1 MHSSGHNNFA
11 GQQSLEKLYGETSW
25 KLLILLAWVHILML
39 HGGKWTVS
47 KPSNLTSVRKL
58 CLCLPRVEH
67 LQGEHGEQKNLME
80 PVICSRWPGTN
91 LKLELGV
98 LLLLQRFA
106 ELLLDPHDHQL
117 HLDPDGVLVGL
128 SVCLINKWLQVKLL

>member
-1 MHSSGHNNFA
+1 M
-11 GQQSLEKLYGETSW
+11 Y
-25 KLLILLAWVHILML
+25 
-39 HGGKWTVS
+39 
-47 KPSNLTSVRKL
+47 
-58 CLCLPRVEH
+58 
-67 LQGEHGEQKNLME
+67 

-128 SVCLINKWLQVKLL
+128 TVCLINKWLQVSDRATLKFPPSLFVVLPSH